1 MAWHP
6 LTLLRIIFAVLVVT
20 MVIVAL
26 TTQAGP
32 KTPRQWTL
40 VWVVVTLLAW
50 ALLGFGW
57 LRA

>member
-26 TTQAGP
+26 TTHARP
-32 KTPRQWTL
+32 KTPREWTL
-40 VWVVVTLLAW
+40 VWVVVALLAW

-57 LRA
+57 LHA

>member
-6 LTLLRIIFAVLVVT
+6 LTLLRIIFAVLVLT
-20 MVIVAL
+20 IVIVAL
-26 TTQAGP
+26 TTHARP
-32 KTPRQWTL
+32 KTPRQWML
-40 VWVVVTLLAW
+40 VQVVVAFLAW